1 MNPELEKQLVEK
13 YPTLFK
19 FHGGSPSET
28 CMAWGCEHD
37 DGWYDLL
44 DNLCQYI
51 TAVCRGNMV
60 VKYKD
65 DYIKTDEEKK
75 VERETGLKNAHIPV
89 PQARFS
95 QIKEKF
101 AGLRI
106 YFDMYH
112 DIPDEELAKYDDEDY
127 SKQYDRYWN
136 EVSNAINFTEFL
148 SHKTCEICGKKGKV
162 NRNGWWK
169 TLCPE
174 HMGNRI
180 EISEDEMP

>member
-44 DNLCQYI
+44 DNLCDYI
-51 TAVCRGNMV
+51 TNSLRSNMYV
-60 VKYKD
+60 RFKD
-65 DYIKTDEEKK
+65 GKTKTDEHGTYGSDTITKSPE
-75 VERETGLKNAHIPV
+75 V
-89 PQARFS
+89 RFS

-106 YFDMYH
+106 YFDMIH
-112 DIPDEELAKYDDEDY
+112 DITEEELSQYDEDSY
-127 SKQYDRYWN
+127 QIEYDRLWN
-136 EVSNAINFTEFL
+136 RVSSAIEFTEFL

>member
-13 YPTLFK
+13 YPTLFT
-19 FHGGSPSET
+19 FHGGSPKET
-28 CMAWGCEHD
+28 CMAWGCEHN
-37 DGWYDLL
+37 DGWYDLI
-44 DNLCQYI
+44 DNLSSYI
-51 TAVCRGNMV
+51 SALMKKRMYVKFKDGITETDNDGEHKGNFV
-60 VKYKD
+60 TPPEVRY
-65 DYIKTDEEKK
+65 
-75 VERETGLKNAHIPV
+75 
-89 PQARFS
+89 S

-106 YFDMYH
+106 YFDIVH
-112 DIPDEELAKYDDEDY
+112 GASDEELSKFDEDA
-127 SKQYDRYWN
+127 YDKEYNRFWQD
-136 EVSNAINFTEFL
+136 VSSVIEFTEFL
-148 SHKTCEICGKKGKV
+148 SHKTCEVCGKKGKV